1 MKAILDKFDIDETL
15 TKPIKKNKLYTRV
28 KSIVPLVKNWN
39 YAIDVIELPET
50 KDKFDRLLTICDLAN
65 NAFDI
70 EPMKKNKSPDET
82 MKALNK
88 IFKRKYIQKPK
99 YSITSDSGV
108 EFKGAFDKFCK
119 DNAILHRVGLTG
131 RHTQNA
137 VVERLHREIGR
148 IINGYLNSKE
158 RTTGHIYKEWFQI
171 IPQLREELNNFRI
184 DKTISSNKKEWFN
197 MERTEKEFSV
207 ETFIKPKFEINDLV
221 HRQLDYGKD
230 IHGNK
235 LYGNFRMGDY
245 RYEKEARKLINILIY
260 PEPVEYRY
268 VLNGIKN
275 ASFTTEQLLISKEIV
290 EKFNVKQ
297 FKDKKTVNKK
307 VYYLVSWLNLK
318 KGDDSWELANNLLED
333 LGKDIFDEHVQDYQ
347 KRMNIKRKKS

>member
-158 RTTGHIYKEWFQI
+158 RTICTNHAQRTTWKGYFI
-171 IPQLREELNNFRI
+171 IKTLTQLNKPKTVINTNLLNLRVRFLNN
-184 DKTISSNKKEWFN
+184 
-197 MERTEKEFSV
+197 
-207 ETFIKPKFEINDLV
+207 
-221 HRQLDYGKD
+221 
-230 IHGNK
+230 
-235 LYGNFRMGDY
+235 
-245 RYEKEARKLINILIY
+245 
-260 PEPVEYRY
+260 
-268 VLNGIKN
+268 
-275 ASFTTEQLLISKEIV
+275 LISIII
-290 EKFNVKQ
+290 
-297 FKDKKTVNKK
+297 
-307 VYYLVSWLNLK
+307 YL
-318 KGDDSWELANNLLED
+318 
-333 LGKDIFDEHVQDYQ
+333 
-347 KRMNIKRKKS
+347 